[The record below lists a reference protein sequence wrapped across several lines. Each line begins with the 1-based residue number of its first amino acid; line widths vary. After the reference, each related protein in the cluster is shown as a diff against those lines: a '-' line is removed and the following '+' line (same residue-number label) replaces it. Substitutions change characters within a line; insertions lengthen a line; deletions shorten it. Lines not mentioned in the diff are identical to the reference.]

1 MNKQR
6 YSRQPGPLPGLGSQ
20 LTRLDVAHDVDMH
33 PKLLHQLGG
42 YGFGNLPAVAE
53 NRVQAASQ
61 QLALSTRF
69 WAGRRW
75 PL

>member
-20 LTRLDVAHDVDMH
+20 LTRLDVAHDADIHLAVAS
-33 PKLLHQLGG
+33 LGW
-42 YGFGNLPAVAE
+42 YGFWNLPAVTE
-53 NRVQAASQ
+53 NRVQAARQ